1 MGMVYFVLLPIVAAE
16 VLGGGP
22 ATLGWLTGAPAIGA
36 LFGSFF
42 LASRTSA
49 KDLTTIIPRAT
60 LVFGGAILSLAF
72 ARTLPLALIALSVAG
87 FGMIVQNTGTNTLI
101 QHHVDDRMR
110 GRVMSLFTA
119 SLLGISPIGSLLGGF
134 ASDRIGVT
142 PTLAAS
148 GIACMALSLAYRFQ
162 VARMDR
168 IPTDGEPYQDHSGEP
183 DLEKT
188 LPK

>member
-1 MGMVYFVLLPIVAAE
+1 
-16 VLGGGP
+16 
-22 ATLGWLTGAPAIGA
+22 
-36 LFGSFF
+36 
-42 LASRTSA
+42 
-49 KDLTTIIPRAT
+49 
-60 LVFGGAILSLAF
+60 
-72 ARTLPLALIALSVAG
+72 
-87 FGMIVQNTGTNTLI
+87 MIVQNTGTNTLI

-148 GIACMALSLAYRFQ
+148 GIACMALGLAYRFQ

-168 IPTDGEPYQDHSGEP
+168 IPIDGEPYQHHSGEP